1 MSAEHVVVVITGTS
15 EGIGRATAK
24 YFLDKDFEVHG
35 LDIQKAPK
43 LEPWL
48 KRNYHHHICDVSKKD
63 ELPDIPNVDILVNNA
78 GVQEGSIRDIE
89 VNLIGLINC
98 TEKYGIQPAI
108 QSIMNVASVSAH
120 NGAEYPEYCASKG
133 GMLAYTV
140 NTAKRIAQYGA
151 TCNSISPGGV
161 YTDMNKT
168 VIEDE
173 DKWNKIMSM
182 TPMKKWA
189 TAEEIAEWVYFF
201 TVHNRS
207 CTAQDLIIDNGESFN
222 HTFVE

>member
-1 MSAEHVVVVITGTS
+1 MSAERDVVVITGAS
-15 EGIGRATAK
+15 EGIGLATAK
-24 YFLDKDFEVHG
+24 YFLDHDFEVHG
-35 LDIQKAPK
+35 LDIQAAPSM
-43 LEPWL
+43 EPWMAEH
-48 KRNYHHHICDVSKKD
+48 YHHHVCDVSKD
-63 ELPDIPNVDILVNNA
+63 CTLPDISNVAILVNNA

-98 TEKYGIQPAI
+98 TEKYGIHPSI

-140 NTAKRIAQYGA
+140 NTAKKIAPYGA

-161 YTDMNKT
+161 YTNMNKS
-168 VIEDE
+168 VLEDD
-173 DKWNKIMSM
+173 DKWDKIMSM
-182 TPMKKWA
+182 TPMRKWA
-189 TAEEIAEWVYFF
+189 TAEEIAEWIYFF

-222 HTFVE
+222 HIFVE